1 MGEWEY
7 GNMGEYLER
16 VALITVM
23 VGGDGVWGCDVMV
36 RV

>member
-23 VGGDGVWGCDVMV
+23 VGMVCDGECLMWW
-36 RV
+36 